1 MLSSVVKEHQGRQAA
16 RKEQQEV
23 KRKEALT
30 AASNLTTALVDHL
43 NVGVAQ
49 AYLNQKRLD
58 SEAKQLHLNATNFAK
73 QTAAWLLLIDSFNS
87 SLKELGDVESW
98 ARTIESDMRAVSSTL
113 EYTYK
118 VNSDRDGPK

>member
-1 MLSSVVKEHQGRQAA
+1 MLSSLVKEHQGRQAS

-49 AYLNQKRLD
+49 V
-58 SEAKQLHLNATNFAK
+58 T
-73 QTAAWLLLIDSFNS
+73 LLIRLF
-87 SLKELGDVESW
+87 L
-98 ARTIESDMRAVSSTL
+98 
-113 EYTYK
+113 
-118 VNSDRDGPK
+118 